1 MIPERKMKKLLLLSV
16 LATSGLAQAAE
27 AIPDVVK
34 LFSEQQN
41 IKIIKKIDA
50 AVRVLNNI
58 EVKQKQNLL
67 NMGGVIDLLES
78 VIVDLQKMDIEATLN
93 KENVEGEEKE

>member
-1 MIPERKMKKLLLLSV
+1 MK
-16 LATSGLAQAAE
+16 E
-27 AIPDVVK
+27 
-34 LFSEQQN
+34 
-41 IKIIKKIDA
+41 IIKKIDA

-67 NMGGVIDLLES
+67 NMGGGIDLLES

>member
-1 MIPERKMKKLLLLSV
+1 MK
-16 LATSGLAQAAE
+16 E
-27 AIPDVVK
+27 
-34 LFSEQQN
+34 
-41 IKIIKKIDA
+41 IIKKIDA

-78 VIVDLQKMDIEATLN
+78 VIVDLPVSYTHLRYHCCN
-93 KENVEGEEKE
+93 

>member
-1 MIPERKMKKLLLLSV
+1 MK
-16 LATSGLAQAAE
+16 E
-27 AIPDVVK
+27 
-34 LFSEQQN
+34 N
-41 IKIIKKIDA
+41 IKKIDA

-78 VIVDLQKMDIEATLN
+78 VIVDLQKMDIETTLN
-93 KENVEGEEKE
+93 KEDIEGEEKE

>member
-1 MIPERKMKKLLLLSV
+1 MKEV
-16 LATSGLAQAAE
+16 
-27 AIPDVVK
+27 
-34 LFSEQQN
+34 
-41 IKIIKKIDA
+41 IKKIDA

-78 VIVDLQKMDIEATLN
+78 VIGDLQKMDIVATLN
-93 KENVEGEEKE
+93 KEDVEGEEKE

>member
-1 MIPERKMKKLLLLSV
+1 MKEV
-16 LATSGLAQAAE
+16 
-27 AIPDVVK
+27 
-34 LFSEQQN
+34 
-41 IKIIKKIDA
+41 IKKIDA

-78 VIVDLQKMDIEATLN
+78 VIGDLQKMDIEETLN
-93 KENVEGEEKE
+93 KEDVEGEEKE

>member
-1 MIPERKMKKLLLLSV
+1 MKEV
-16 LATSGLAQAAE
+16 
-27 AIPDVVK
+27 
-34 LFSEQQN
+34 
-41 IKIIKKIDA
+41 IKKIDA

-78 VIVDLQKMDIEATLN
+78 VIGDLQKMDIEATLN

>member
-1 MIPERKMKKLLLLSV
+1 MK
-16 LATSGLAQAAE
+16 E
-27 AIPDVVK
+27 
-34 LFSEQQN
+34 
-41 IKIIKKIDA
+41 IIKKIDA

-78 VIVDLQKMDIEATLN
+78 GIVDLQKMDIEATLN
-93 KENVEGEEKE
+93 KEDIEGEEKE

>member
-1 MIPERKMKKLLLLSV
+1 MK
-16 LATSGLAQAAE
+16 E
-27 AIPDVVK
+27 
-34 LFSEQQN
+34 
-41 IKIIKKIDA
+41 IIKKIDA

-78 VIVDLQKMDIEATLN
+78 VIVDLQKMDIESTLN

>member
-1 MIPERKMKKLLLLSV
+1 MK
-16 LATSGLAQAAE
+16 E
-27 AIPDVVK
+27 
-34 LFSEQQN
+34 
-41 IKIIKKIDA
+41 IIKKIDA

-78 VIVDLQKMDIEATLN
+78 VIVDLQKMGIEATLN
-93 KENVEGEEKE
+93 KEDIEGEEKE

>member
-1 MIPERKMKKLLLLSV
+1 MKEV
-16 LATSGLAQAAE
+16 
-27 AIPDVVK
+27 
-34 LFSEQQN
+34 
-41 IKIIKKIDA
+41 IKKIDA

-78 VIVDLQKMDIEATLN
+78 VIADLQKMNIEATLN
-93 KENVEGEEKE
+93 KGASDNKEEELQE

>member
-1 MIPERKMKKLLLLSV
+1 MK
-16 LATSGLAQAAE
+16 E
-27 AIPDVVK
+27 
-34 LFSEQQN
+34 
-41 IKIIKKIDA
+41 IIKKIDA

-78 VIVDLQKMDIEATLN
+78 VIVDLQKMDLSLIHI
-93 KENVEGEEKE
+93 

>member
-1 MIPERKMKKLLLLSV
+1 MK
-16 LATSGLAQAAE
+16 E
-27 AIPDVVK
+27 
-34 LFSEQQN
+34 
-41 IKIIKKIDA
+41 IIKKIDA

-78 VIVDLQKMDIEATLN
+78 VIVDLQKMDIEATHN
-93 KENVEGEEKE
+93 NENAEGEEKE

>member
-1 MIPERKMKKLLLLSV
+1 MK
-16 LATSGLAQAAE
+16 E
-27 AIPDVVK
+27 
-34 LFSEQQN
+34 
-41 IKIIKKIDA
+41 IIKKIDA

-78 VIVDLQKMDIEATLN
+78 VIVDLQKMDIETTLN
-93 KENVEGEEKE
+93 KEDIEGEEKE

>member
-1 MIPERKMKKLLLLSV
+1 MK
-16 LATSGLAQAAE
+16 E
-27 AIPDVVK
+27 
-34 LFSEQQN
+34 
-41 IKIIKKIDA
+41 IIKKIDA

-78 VIVDLQKMDIEATLN
+78 VIGDLQKMDIETTLN
-93 KENVEGEEKE
+93 KEDIEGEEKE

>member
-1 MIPERKMKKLLLLSV
+1 MK
-16 LATSGLAQAAE
+16 E
-27 AIPDVVK
+27 
-34 LFSEQQN
+34 
-41 IKIIKKIDA
+41 IIKKIDA

-78 VIVDLQKMDIEATLN
+78 VIVDLQKMDIEATL
-93 KENVEGEEKE
+93 KEKKKNNIYPQEVVQWLFGVIISSMMGYHVRSLA

>member
-1 MIPERKMKKLLLLSV
+1 MKEV
-16 LATSGLAQAAE
+16 
-27 AIPDVVK
+27 
-34 LFSEQQN
+34 
-41 IKIIKKIDA
+41 IKKIDA

-78 VIVDLQKMDIEATLN
+78 VIGDLQKMTLRRHSIKKML
-93 KENVEGEEKE
+93 KEKKKNNIYP

>member
-1 MIPERKMKKLLLLSV
+1 MK
-16 LATSGLAQAAE
+16 E
-27 AIPDVVK
+27 
-34 LFSEQQN
+34 
-41 IKIIKKIDA
+41 IIKKIDA

-67 NMGGVIDLLES
+67 NMGGAIDLLES

-93 KENVEGEEKE
+93 KENAEGEEKE

>member
-1 MIPERKMKKLLLLSV
+1 MK
-16 LATSGLAQAAE
+16 E
-27 AIPDVVK
+27 
-34 LFSEQQN
+34 
-41 IKIIKKIDA
+41 IIKKIDA
-50 AVRVLNNI
+50 AVRVLN
-58 EVKQKQNLL
+58 NLL

>member
-1 MIPERKMKKLLLLSV
+1 MK
-16 LATSGLAQAAE
+16 E
-27 AIPDVVK
+27 
-34 LFSEQQN
+34 
-41 IKIIKKIDA
+41 IIKKIDA

-78 VIVDLQKMDIEATLN
+78 VIVDLQKRDIEATVN
-93 KENVEGEEKE
+93 NENADGEEKE

>member
-1 MIPERKMKKLLLLSV
+1 MKKLLLLSV

-50 AVRVLNNI
+50 PGARRPGWGSIRIWALRCF
-58 EVKQKQNLL
+58 
-67 NMGGVIDLLES
+67 
-78 VIVDLQKMDIEATLN
+78 
-93 KENVEGEEKE
+93 

>member
-1 MIPERKMKKLLLLSV
+1 MK
-16 LATSGLAQAAE
+16 E
-27 AIPDVVK
+27 
-34 LFSEQQN
+34 
-41 IKIIKKIDA
+41 IIKKIDA

-78 VIVDLQKMDIEATLN
+78 VIVDLQKMDIETTLN
-93 KENVEGEEKE
+93 KEDIEGEE

>member
-1 MIPERKMKKLLLLSV
+1 MKEV
-16 LATSGLAQAAE
+16 
-27 AIPDVVK
+27 
-34 LFSEQQN
+34 
-41 IKIIKKIDA
+41 IKKIDA

-78 VIVDLQKMDIEATLN
+78 VIGDLQKMDIGATLN
-93 KENVEGEEKE
+93 KEDVEGEEKE

>member
-1 MIPERKMKKLLLLSV
+1 MK
-16 LATSGLAQAAE
+16 E
-27 AIPDVVK
+27 
-34 LFSEQQN
+34 
-41 IKIIKKIDA
+41 IIKKIDA

-67 NMGGVIDLLES
+67 NLGVFIDLLES

-93 KENVEGEEKE
+93 KEDIEGEEKE

>member
-1 MIPERKMKKLLLLSV
+1 MK
-16 LATSGLAQAAE
+16 E
-27 AIPDVVK
+27 
-34 LFSEQQN
+34 
-41 IKIIKKIDA
+41 IIKKIDA

-93 KENVEGEEKE
+93 KENVEGEDIRYQYHGGLLFRRLLPGND

>member
-1 MIPERKMKKLLLLSV
+1 MK
-16 LATSGLAQAAE
+16 E
-27 AIPDVVK
+27 
-34 LFSEQQN
+34 
-41 IKIIKKIDA
+41 IIKKIDA

-78 VIVDLQKMDIEATLN
+78 VIVDLQKMDIEATLI
-93 KENVEGEEKE
+93 KEDIEGEEKE

>member
-1 MIPERKMKKLLLLSV
+1 MK
-16 LATSGLAQAAE
+16 E
-27 AIPDVVK
+27 
-34 LFSEQQN
+34 
-41 IKIIKKIDA
+41 IIKKIDA

-78 VIVDLQKMDIEATLN
+78 VIVDLQKMDIETTLN

>member
-1 MIPERKMKKLLLLSV
+1 MK
-16 LATSGLAQAAE
+16 E
-27 AIPDVVK
+27 
-34 LFSEQQN
+34 
-41 IKIIKKIDA
+41 IIKKIDA

-58 EVKQKQNLL
+58 EVKQKQKLL

-93 KENVEGEEKE
+93 KEDVEGEEKE

>member
-1 MIPERKMKKLLLLSV
+1 MK
-16 LATSGLAQAAE
+16 E
-27 AIPDVVK
+27 
-34 LFSEQQN
+34 
-41 IKIIKKIDA
+41 IIKKIDA

-78 VIVDLQKMDIEATLN
+78 VIEATLN
-93 KENVEGEEKE
+93 NENAEGEEKE

>member
-1 MIPERKMKKLLLLSV
+1 MK
-16 LATSGLAQAAE
+16 E
-27 AIPDVVK
+27 
-34 LFSEQQN
+34 
-41 IKIIKKIDA
+41 IIKKIDA

-78 VIVDLQKMDIEATLN
+78 VIVDLQKMDIEETLN

>member
-1 MIPERKMKKLLLLSV
+1 MKEV
-16 LATSGLAQAAE
+16 
-27 AIPDVVK
+27 
-34 LFSEQQN
+34 
-41 IKIIKKIDA
+41 IKKIDA

-78 VIVDLQKMDIEATLN
+78 VIGDLQKIFGVIISSMMGYHAQSLA
-93 KENVEGEEKE
+93 

>member
-1 MIPERKMKKLLLLSV
+1 MK
-16 LATSGLAQAAE
+16 E
-27 AIPDVVK
+27 
-34 LFSEQQN
+34 
-41 IKIIKKIDA
+41 IIKKIDA

-78 VIVDLQKMDIEATLN
+78 VIVDLQKMDTEATLN
-93 KENVEGEEKE
+93 NENAEGEEKE